1 MGAAL
6 NSIIATAFRS
16 ANSSPGP
23 GASFLDARDRRQE
36 LDSILAAREQQ
47 ADLRGLQ
54 MEAAR
59 NQMADRQATME
70 AIGTLTQPEPDYQA
84 QVHQQYGLPV
94 DEGIGGAVTQEGFNQ
109 YAQAIQNQVAER
121 EAANQAARNTI
132 MQRNPELAMEQLFQE
147 GPEWSEPVS
156 GGQLQGGDPNKFYQR
171 NTKTGQWK
179 QIGGGGMTVKVP
191 VSVSGANEKGLE
203 VFAKEAVTQLNEQRQ
218 GVRDA
223 EGTML
228 FLGRAK
234 DLVRQGVISGTAA
247 DMRLSF
253 ARGLETLGFGDGS
266 AARTQEYI
274 AATAK
279 LVGDVIKLFG
289 SGTGLSD
296 RDLEF
301 AKIMAGGEVSL
312 TPKAMLRIIDLNARA
327 QARKFEVYNETIS
340 AIPDDFASL
349 RGLYRPVVVPT
360 FDYEPSVLEGIPGVD
375 ELSPAEQGRLEAHLL
390 ANQ

>member
-23 GASFLDARDRRQE
+23 GANFLDARDRRQE

-109 YAQAIQNQVAER
+109 YAQAIQNQIAER

-132 MQRNPELAMEQLFQE
+132 MQRNPELAMQQLFQE

-179 QIGGGGMTVKVP
+179 QIGGGGTTVNVP

-349 RGLYRPVVVPT
+349 RGLYRPVEVPT

-375 ELSPAEQGRLEAHLL
+375 ELSAAEQARLEAHLL